1 MSHAQ
6 IMGVNL
12 SFTFYMQFLF
22 HFSDDFEKNTPISLV
37 SATDID
43 SGENGILSYNIS
55 TTGNGSSYLTI
66 DNNNGLVS
74 TKVIPNTDRQTM
86 QNKLFVVYVE
96 VRDNGQSSRTST
108 ATITYIVTAAAKT
121 FEFTKNYITTNVLEH
136 STTGTVIIRLSD
148 DINPTDAQ
156 VNYEIP
162 GIDNFLN
169 FNFTLNSTTG
179 EISLTGSID
188 RETKDEY
195 IFAAR
200 AVSKDGTAS
209 ALVLVS
215 NTIQYTIK

>member
-1 MSHAQ
+1 M
-6 IMGVNL
+6 
-12 SFTFYMQFLF
+12 
-22 HFSDDFEKNTPISLV
+22 

-43 SGENGILSYNIS
+43 SGENGILSYSINAA
-55 TTGNGSSYLTI
+55 GNGSSYLTI
-66 DNNNGLVS
+66 DSSNGLVS
-74 TKVIPNTDRQTM
+74 TEVISNIM
-86 QNKLFVVYVE
+86 QNELYVVNVE
-96 VRDNGQSSRTST
+96 VRDNGLSSRTST
-108 ATITYIVTAAAKT
+108 AIITYTVTAADKT
-121 FEFTKNYITTNVLEH
+121 FEFTENYILTNVLEH

-148 DINPTDAQ
+148 DINPTNAQ

-215 NTIQYTIK
+215 KTIQYTIK